1 MGTVNVV
8 DKEPLDRRG
17 HVPPPP
23 GLNQPL
29 HPSPD
34 SHREQAPRQG
44 GGGAGFVTVNNRL
57 FAPLQGL
64 NPNNILMGGYG
75 WLSSTDGG
83 ATLHPGLDLN
93 SGGGCNDDEG
103 ALVVTPLAG
112 VVRATLSWN
121 GYSSGEGNHVWVELD
136 DPCLPGPTWWHTD
149 HLERIDCSVGQR
161 LAPGA
166 AIGTCGRTGGWD
178 CSHAHTELLTGPPQ
192 DGYWQW
198 PYGWSRASVE
208 AAYWSPSSWWD
219 AATALVL
226 AESQQPIPPE
236 VVMLLEDW
244 QVVGWVLSDLY
255 KWAGIE
261 LNPESGTAKSW
272 VLALREGTYLGR
284 PRTGERQYGGGTD
297 DEGVWVEYDHGCL
310 WYRLRDGAWSVT
322 G

>member
-1 MGTVNVV
+1 MPDPRDDPPAG
-8 DKEPLDRRG
+8 RRG
-17 HVPPPP
+17 HAPPPP
-23 GLNQPL
+23 GLSQPL
-29 HPSPD
+29 RPAPD
-34 SHREQAPRQG
+34 SHRERTPRQG

-103 ALVVTPLAG
+103 ALVVAPLAG
-112 VVRATLSWN
+112 VVRATLYWN
-121 GYSSGEGNHVWVELD
+121 GVTSGEGNHVWVELD
-136 DPCLPGPTWWHTD
+136 DPCCPGETWLHID
-149 HLERIDCSVGQR
+149 HLLTIQCEVGQR
-161 LAPGA
+161 LPPGG
-166 AIGTCGRTGGWD
+166 AIGTCGRSGNWD
-178 CSHAHTELLTGPPQ
+178 CAHAHTELARHAPAQGW
-192 DGYWQW
+192 YQW
-198 PYGWSRASVE
+198 PYGWSRSQVE
-208 AAYWSPSSWWD
+208 AAYWNPRTWWD

-226 AESQQPIPPE
+226 AEGHQPIPPE

-244 QVVGWVLSDLY
+244 QVIGWVLSDLY

-261 LNPESGTAKSW
+261 LNQDSGTAKSW

-297 DEGVWVEYDHGCL
+297 DEGVWVEYDHGVL